1 MKERIAD
8 IFQKSMAI
16 KSFTHTAFERDIE
29 NFLMNYIGQI
39 PYFQTHPELF
49 GSYPIPEDSLGRS
62 VNWALVRRDSDD
74 TVILFHHHDTV
85 DTEDFGS
92 LKDLAFDNQ
101 ALKEKL
107 KEESIRQDVL
117 ADISSG
123 DWQFG
128 RGSCD
133 MKAALALQLGVL
145 EEYSSVS
152 TGQANLLYLSVGDE
166 EAYSQGMR
174 AAVGLL
180 YDLKERFDLNYI
192 LAIDSEPFESTS
204 ESEKVLHV
212 GTVGK
217 LMPLIVTQGLL
228 SHMKEPLKGV
238 NAISLL
244 AKIVEKIDLNP
255 LLSDA
260 AYGEQSPLPSWS
272 FMRDLKEQYDVST
285 VLRAAGYFSLLY
297 LDKSPQDLLN
307 LIDPETFESHLKA
320 LKEAGYYTLS
330 PAEAYKALTENVL
343 PENKKVVWLTFDDSL
358 KDFYTQAY
366 PILQKYQMKA
376 TNNVITGF
384 VQAGREDILTLDEIK
399 EMKKNGMSFEDHT
412 VNHPDLS
419 VSSADTQNS
428 ELQDSKEYLDH
439 NLSQTTTTVAYPSG
453 RYSETTLQLAEKL
466 GYKMGLTTNNGLAS
480 LSDGLLSLNRVRVN
494 PTTTAQS
501 LLDEIAN

>member
-1 MKERIAD
+1 MTYPNRNRSAEKKAR
-8 IFQKSMAI
+8 K
-16 KSFTHTAFERDIE
+16 KRDI
-29 NFLMNYIGQI
+29 
-39 PYFQTHPELF
+39 
-49 GSYPIPEDSLGRS
+49 
-62 VNWALVRRDSDD
+62 
-74 TVILFHHHDTV
+74 
-85 DTEDFGS
+85 
-92 LKDLAFDNQ
+92 
-101 ALKEKL
+101 
-107 KEESIRQDVL
+107 
-117 ADISSG
+117 
-123 DWQFG
+123 
-128 RGSCD
+128 
-133 MKAALALQLGVL
+133 
-145 EEYSSVS
+145 
-152 TGQANLLYLSVGDE
+152 LL
-166 EAYSQGMR
+166 
-174 AAVGLL
+174 
-180 YDLKERFDLNYI
+180 
-192 LAIDSEPFESTS
+192 
-204 ESEKVLHV
+204 
-212 GTVGK
+212 
-217 LMPLIVTQGLL
+217 
-228 SHMKEPLKGV
+228 
-238 NAISLL
+238 
-244 AKIVEKIDLNP
+244 
-255 LLSDA
+255 
-260 AYGEQSPLPSWS
+260 
-272 FMRDLKEQYDVST
+272 
-285 VLRAAGYFSLLY
+285 
-297 LDKSPQDLLN
+297 LLN
-307 LIDPETFESHLKA
+307 LILLIFIVTGGIFLWKEYSNSQQEASKSESSQVSKASSSKETSQPSSTSQTKEEIKWVKQDKPVKLPILMYHAIHVMDPSEAANSGLIVDPETFESHLKA

-480 LSDGLLSLNRVRVN
+480 LSDGLLSLNRIRVN

>member
-1 MKERIAD
+1 MTYPNRNRSAEKKAR
-8 IFQKSMAI
+8 K
-16 KSFTHTAFERDIE
+16 KRDI
-29 NFLMNYIGQI
+29 
-39 PYFQTHPELF
+39 
-49 GSYPIPEDSLGRS
+49 
-62 VNWALVRRDSDD
+62 
-74 TVILFHHHDTV
+74 
-85 DTEDFGS
+85 
-92 LKDLAFDNQ
+92 
-101 ALKEKL
+101 
-107 KEESIRQDVL
+107 
-117 ADISSG
+117 
-123 DWQFG
+123 
-128 RGSCD
+128 
-133 MKAALALQLGVL
+133 
-145 EEYSSVS
+145 
-152 TGQANLLYLSVGDE
+152 LL
-166 EAYSQGMR
+166 
-174 AAVGLL
+174 
-180 YDLKERFDLNYI
+180 
-192 LAIDSEPFESTS
+192 
-204 ESEKVLHV
+204 
-212 GTVGK
+212 
-217 LMPLIVTQGLL
+217 
-228 SHMKEPLKGV
+228 
-238 NAISLL
+238 
-244 AKIVEKIDLNP
+244 
-255 LLSDA
+255 
-260 AYGEQSPLPSWS
+260 
-272 FMRDLKEQYDVST
+272 
-285 VLRAAGYFSLLY
+285 
-297 LDKSPQDLLN
+297 LLN
-307 LIDPETFESHLKA
+307 LILLIFIVTGGIFLWKEYSNSQQEASKPEDSQVSKASPSEEASQPSSTSQKKEEIKWVKQDKPVKLPILMYHAIHVMDPSEAANSGLIVDPETFESHLKA

-428 ELQDSKEYLDH
+428 ELQDSKEYLDR

>member
-1 MKERIAD
+1 MTYPNRNRSAEKKAR
-8 IFQKSMAI
+8 K
-16 KSFTHTAFERDIE
+16 KRD
-29 NFLMNYIGQI
+29 
-39 PYFQTHPELF
+39 T
-49 GSYPIPEDSLGRS
+49 
-62 VNWALVRRDSDD
+62 
-74 TVILFHHHDTV
+74 
-85 DTEDFGS
+85 
-92 LKDLAFDNQ
+92 
-101 ALKEKL
+101 
-107 KEESIRQDVL
+107 
-117 ADISSG
+117 
-123 DWQFG
+123 
-128 RGSCD
+128 
-133 MKAALALQLGVL
+133 
-145 EEYSSVS
+145 
-152 TGQANLLYLSVGDE
+152 LL
-166 EAYSQGMR
+166 
-174 AAVGLL
+174 
-180 YDLKERFDLNYI
+180 
-192 LAIDSEPFESTS
+192 
-204 ESEKVLHV
+204 
-212 GTVGK
+212 
-217 LMPLIVTQGLL
+217 
-228 SHMKEPLKGV
+228 
-238 NAISLL
+238 
-244 AKIVEKIDLNP
+244 
-255 LLSDA
+255 
-260 AYGEQSPLPSWS
+260 
-272 FMRDLKEQYDVST
+272 
-285 VLRAAGYFSLLY
+285 
-297 LDKSPQDLLN
+297 LLN
-307 LIDPETFESHLKA
+307 LILLIFIVTGGIFLWKEYSNSQQEASKSESSQVSKASPSEEASQPSSSSQNKEEIKWVKQDKPVKLPILMYHAIHVMDPSEAANSGLIVDPETFETHLKA

-428 ELQDSKEYLDH
+428 ELQDSKEYLDR

>member
-1 MKERIAD
+1 MTYPNRNRSAEKNAR
-8 IFQKSMAI
+8 K
-16 KSFTHTAFERDIE
+16 KRDI
-29 NFLMNYIGQI
+29 
-39 PYFQTHPELF
+39 
-49 GSYPIPEDSLGRS
+49 
-62 VNWALVRRDSDD
+62 
-74 TVILFHHHDTV
+74 
-85 DTEDFGS
+85 
-92 LKDLAFDNQ
+92 
-101 ALKEKL
+101 
-107 KEESIRQDVL
+107 
-117 ADISSG
+117 
-123 DWQFG
+123 
-128 RGSCD
+128 
-133 MKAALALQLGVL
+133 
-145 EEYSSVS
+145 
-152 TGQANLLYLSVGDE
+152 LL
-166 EAYSQGMR
+166 
-174 AAVGLL
+174 
-180 YDLKERFDLNYI
+180 
-192 LAIDSEPFESTS
+192 
-204 ESEKVLHV
+204 
-212 GTVGK
+212 
-217 LMPLIVTQGLL
+217 
-228 SHMKEPLKGV
+228 
-238 NAISLL
+238 
-244 AKIVEKIDLNP
+244 
-255 LLSDA
+255 
-260 AYGEQSPLPSWS
+260 
-272 FMRDLKEQYDVST
+272 
-285 VLRAAGYFSLLY
+285 
-297 LDKSPQDLLN
+297 LLN
-307 LIDPETFESHLKA
+307 LILLIFIVTGGIFLWKEYSNSQQEASKPETSQVSKASPSEEASQPSSTSQKKEEIKWVKQDKPVKLPILMYHAIHVMDPSEAANSGLIVDPETFESHLKA

>member
-1 MKERIAD
+1 MTYPNRNRSAEKKAR
-8 IFQKSMAI
+8 K
-16 KSFTHTAFERDIE
+16 KRDI
-29 NFLMNYIGQI
+29 
-39 PYFQTHPELF
+39 
-49 GSYPIPEDSLGRS
+49 
-62 VNWALVRRDSDD
+62 
-74 TVILFHHHDTV
+74 
-85 DTEDFGS
+85 
-92 LKDLAFDNQ
+92 
-101 ALKEKL
+101 
-107 KEESIRQDVL
+107 
-117 ADISSG
+117 
-123 DWQFG
+123 
-128 RGSCD
+128 
-133 MKAALALQLGVL
+133 
-145 EEYSSVS
+145 
-152 TGQANLLYLSVGDE
+152 LL
-166 EAYSQGMR
+166 
-174 AAVGLL
+174 
-180 YDLKERFDLNYI
+180 
-192 LAIDSEPFESTS
+192 
-204 ESEKVLHV
+204 
-212 GTVGK
+212 
-217 LMPLIVTQGLL
+217 
-228 SHMKEPLKGV
+228 
-238 NAISLL
+238 
-244 AKIVEKIDLNP
+244 
-255 LLSDA
+255 
-260 AYGEQSPLPSWS
+260 
-272 FMRDLKEQYDVST
+272 
-285 VLRAAGYFSLLY
+285 
-297 LDKSPQDLLN
+297 LLN
-307 LIDPETFESHLKA
+307 LILLIFIVTGGIFLWKEYSNSQQEASKPETSQVSKASPSEEASQPSSTSQKKEEIKWVKQDKPVKLPILMYHAIHVMDPSEAANSGLIIDPETFESHLKA

>member
-1 MKERIAD
+1 MTYPNRNRSAEKKAR
-8 IFQKSMAI
+8 K
-16 KSFTHTAFERDIE
+16 KRDI
-29 NFLMNYIGQI
+29 
-39 PYFQTHPELF
+39 
-49 GSYPIPEDSLGRS
+49 
-62 VNWALVRRDSDD
+62 
-74 TVILFHHHDTV
+74 
-85 DTEDFGS
+85 
-92 LKDLAFDNQ
+92 
-101 ALKEKL
+101 
-107 KEESIRQDVL
+107 
-117 ADISSG
+117 
-123 DWQFG
+123 
-128 RGSCD
+128 
-133 MKAALALQLGVL
+133 
-145 EEYSSVS
+145 
-152 TGQANLLYLSVGDE
+152 LL
-166 EAYSQGMR
+166 
-174 AAVGLL
+174 
-180 YDLKERFDLNYI
+180 
-192 LAIDSEPFESTS
+192 
-204 ESEKVLHV
+204 
-212 GTVGK
+212 
-217 LMPLIVTQGLL
+217 
-228 SHMKEPLKGV
+228 
-238 NAISLL
+238 
-244 AKIVEKIDLNP
+244 
-255 LLSDA
+255 
-260 AYGEQSPLPSWS
+260 
-272 FMRDLKEQYDVST
+272 
-285 VLRAAGYFSLLY
+285 
-297 LDKSPQDLLN
+297 LLN
-307 LIDPETFESHLKA
+307 LILLIFIVTGGIFLWKEYSNSRQEASKPESSQVSKASPSEEASQPSSSSQNKEEIKWVKQDKPVKLPILMYHAIHVMDPSEAANSGLIVDPETFESHLKA

-366 PILQKYQMKA
+366 PILQKYQMRA

>member
-1 MKERIAD
+1 MTYPNRNRSAEKKAR
-8 IFQKSMAI
+8 K
-16 KSFTHTAFERDIE
+16 KRDI
-29 NFLMNYIGQI
+29 
-39 PYFQTHPELF
+39 
-49 GSYPIPEDSLGRS
+49 
-62 VNWALVRRDSDD
+62 
-74 TVILFHHHDTV
+74 
-85 DTEDFGS
+85 
-92 LKDLAFDNQ
+92 
-101 ALKEKL
+101 
-107 KEESIRQDVL
+107 
-117 ADISSG
+117 
-123 DWQFG
+123 
-128 RGSCD
+128 
-133 MKAALALQLGVL
+133 
-145 EEYSSVS
+145 
-152 TGQANLLYLSVGDE
+152 LL
-166 EAYSQGMR
+166 
-174 AAVGLL
+174 
-180 YDLKERFDLNYI
+180 
-192 LAIDSEPFESTS
+192 
-204 ESEKVLHV
+204 
-212 GTVGK
+212 
-217 LMPLIVTQGLL
+217 
-228 SHMKEPLKGV
+228 
-238 NAISLL
+238 
-244 AKIVEKIDLNP
+244 
-255 LLSDA
+255 
-260 AYGEQSPLPSWS
+260 
-272 FMRDLKEQYDVST
+272 
-285 VLRAAGYFSLLY
+285 
-297 LDKSPQDLLN
+297 LLN
-307 LIDPETFESHLKA
+307 LILLIFIVTGGIFLWKEYSNSQQEASKPETSQVSKASPSEEGSQPSSTSQKKEEIKWVKQDKPVKLPILMYHAIHVMDPSEAANSGLIVDPETFESHLKA

>member
-1 MKERIAD
+1 MTYPNRNRSAEKKAR
-8 IFQKSMAI
+8 K
-16 KSFTHTAFERDIE
+16 KRDI
-29 NFLMNYIGQI
+29 
-39 PYFQTHPELF
+39 
-49 GSYPIPEDSLGRS
+49 
-62 VNWALVRRDSDD
+62 
-74 TVILFHHHDTV
+74 
-85 DTEDFGS
+85 
-92 LKDLAFDNQ
+92 
-101 ALKEKL
+101 
-107 KEESIRQDVL
+107 
-117 ADISSG
+117 
-123 DWQFG
+123 
-128 RGSCD
+128 
-133 MKAALALQLGVL
+133 
-145 EEYSSVS
+145 
-152 TGQANLLYLSVGDE
+152 LL
-166 EAYSQGMR
+166 
-174 AAVGLL
+174 
-180 YDLKERFDLNYI
+180 
-192 LAIDSEPFESTS
+192 
-204 ESEKVLHV
+204 
-212 GTVGK
+212 
-217 LMPLIVTQGLL
+217 
-228 SHMKEPLKGV
+228 
-238 NAISLL
+238 
-244 AKIVEKIDLNP
+244 
-255 LLSDA
+255 
-260 AYGEQSPLPSWS
+260 
-272 FMRDLKEQYDVST
+272 
-285 VLRAAGYFSLLY
+285 
-297 LDKSPQDLLN
+297 LLN
-307 LIDPETFESHLKA
+307 LILLIFIVTGGIFLWKEYSNSQQEASKPETSQVSKASPSEEASQPSSTNQNKEEIKWVKQDKPVKLPILMYHAIHVMDPSEAANSGLIVDPETFESHLKA

>member
-1 MKERIAD
+1 MTYPNRNRSAEKNAR
-8 IFQKSMAI
+8 K
-16 KSFTHTAFERDIE
+16 KRDI
-29 NFLMNYIGQI
+29 
-39 PYFQTHPELF
+39 
-49 GSYPIPEDSLGRS
+49 
-62 VNWALVRRDSDD
+62 
-74 TVILFHHHDTV
+74 
-85 DTEDFGS
+85 
-92 LKDLAFDNQ
+92 
-101 ALKEKL
+101 
-107 KEESIRQDVL
+107 
-117 ADISSG
+117 
-123 DWQFG
+123 
-128 RGSCD
+128 
-133 MKAALALQLGVL
+133 
-145 EEYSSVS
+145 
-152 TGQANLLYLSVGDE
+152 LL
-166 EAYSQGMR
+166 
-174 AAVGLL
+174 
-180 YDLKERFDLNYI
+180 
-192 LAIDSEPFESTS
+192 
-204 ESEKVLHV
+204 
-212 GTVGK
+212 
-217 LMPLIVTQGLL
+217 
-228 SHMKEPLKGV
+228 
-238 NAISLL
+238 
-244 AKIVEKIDLNP
+244 
-255 LLSDA
+255 
-260 AYGEQSPLPSWS
+260 
-272 FMRDLKEQYDVST
+272 
-285 VLRAAGYFSLLY
+285 
-297 LDKSPQDLLN
+297 LLN
-307 LIDPETFESHLKA
+307 LILLIFIVTGGIFLWKEYSNSQQEASKPETSQVSKASPSEEGSQPSSTNQNKEEIKWVKQDKPVKLPILMYHAIHVMDPSEAANSGLIVDPETFESHLKA

-501 LLDEIAN
+501 LQDEIAN

>member
-1 MKERIAD
+1 MTYPNRNRSAEKKAR
-8 IFQKSMAI
+8 K
-16 KSFTHTAFERDIE
+16 KRDI
-29 NFLMNYIGQI
+29 
-39 PYFQTHPELF
+39 
-49 GSYPIPEDSLGRS
+49 
-62 VNWALVRRDSDD
+62 
-74 TVILFHHHDTV
+74 
-85 DTEDFGS
+85 
-92 LKDLAFDNQ
+92 
-101 ALKEKL
+101 
-107 KEESIRQDVL
+107 
-117 ADISSG
+117 
-123 DWQFG
+123 
-128 RGSCD
+128 
-133 MKAALALQLGVL
+133 
-145 EEYSSVS
+145 
-152 TGQANLLYLSVGDE
+152 LL
-166 EAYSQGMR
+166 
-174 AAVGLL
+174 
-180 YDLKERFDLNYI
+180 
-192 LAIDSEPFESTS
+192 
-204 ESEKVLHV
+204 
-212 GTVGK
+212 
-217 LMPLIVTQGLL
+217 
-228 SHMKEPLKGV
+228 
-238 NAISLL
+238 
-244 AKIVEKIDLNP
+244 
-255 LLSDA
+255 
-260 AYGEQSPLPSWS
+260 
-272 FMRDLKEQYDVST
+272 
-285 VLRAAGYFSLLY
+285 
-297 LDKSPQDLLN
+297 LLN
-307 LIDPETFESHLKA
+307 LILLIFIVTGGIFLWKEYSNSQQEASKPETSQVSKASPSEEGSQPSSTSQKKEEIKWVKQDKPVKLPILMYHAIHVMDPSEAANSGLIVDPETFESHLKA

-343 PENKKVVWLTFDDSL
+343 PENKKVIWLTFDDSL

>member
-1 MKERIAD
+1 MTYPNRNRSAEKKAR
-8 IFQKSMAI
+8 K
-16 KSFTHTAFERDIE
+16 KRDI
-29 NFLMNYIGQI
+29 
-39 PYFQTHPELF
+39 
-49 GSYPIPEDSLGRS
+49 
-62 VNWALVRRDSDD
+62 
-74 TVILFHHHDTV
+74 
-85 DTEDFGS
+85 
-92 LKDLAFDNQ
+92 
-101 ALKEKL
+101 
-107 KEESIRQDVL
+107 
-117 ADISSG
+117 
-123 DWQFG
+123 
-128 RGSCD
+128 
-133 MKAALALQLGVL
+133 
-145 EEYSSVS
+145 
-152 TGQANLLYLSVGDE
+152 LL
-166 EAYSQGMR
+166 
-174 AAVGLL
+174 
-180 YDLKERFDLNYI
+180 
-192 LAIDSEPFESTS
+192 
-204 ESEKVLHV
+204 
-212 GTVGK
+212 
-217 LMPLIVTQGLL
+217 
-228 SHMKEPLKGV
+228 
-238 NAISLL
+238 
-244 AKIVEKIDLNP
+244 
-255 LLSDA
+255 
-260 AYGEQSPLPSWS
+260 
-272 FMRDLKEQYDVST
+272 
-285 VLRAAGYFSLLY
+285 
-297 LDKSPQDLLN
+297 LLN
-307 LIDPETFESHLKA
+307 LILLIFIVTGGIFLWKEYSNSQKEASKPETSQVSKASSSKETSQPSSTSQTKEEIKWVKQDKPVKLPILMYHAIHVMDPSEAANSGLIVYPETFESHLKA

>member
-1 MKERIAD
+1 MTYPNRNRSAEKKAR
-8 IFQKSMAI
+8 K
-16 KSFTHTAFERDIE
+16 KRDI
-29 NFLMNYIGQI
+29 
-39 PYFQTHPELF
+39 
-49 GSYPIPEDSLGRS
+49 
-62 VNWALVRRDSDD
+62 
-74 TVILFHHHDTV
+74 
-85 DTEDFGS
+85 
-92 LKDLAFDNQ
+92 
-101 ALKEKL
+101 
-107 KEESIRQDVL
+107 
-117 ADISSG
+117 
-123 DWQFG
+123 
-128 RGSCD
+128 
-133 MKAALALQLGVL
+133 
-145 EEYSSVS
+145 
-152 TGQANLLYLSVGDE
+152 LL
-166 EAYSQGMR
+166 
-174 AAVGLL
+174 
-180 YDLKERFDLNYI
+180 
-192 LAIDSEPFESTS
+192 
-204 ESEKVLHV
+204 
-212 GTVGK
+212 
-217 LMPLIVTQGLL
+217 
-228 SHMKEPLKGV
+228 
-238 NAISLL
+238 
-244 AKIVEKIDLNP
+244 
-255 LLSDA
+255 
-260 AYGEQSPLPSWS
+260 
-272 FMRDLKEQYDVST
+272 
-285 VLRAAGYFSLLY
+285 
-297 LDKSPQDLLN
+297 LLN
-307 LIDPETFESHLKA
+307 LILLIFIVTGGIFLWKEYSNSQQEASKPESSQVSKASPSEEASQPSSTSQKKEEIKWIKQDKPVKLPILMYHAIHVMDPSEAANSGLIVDPETFESHLKA

-428 ELQDSKEYLDH
+428 ELQDSKEYLDS

>member
-1 MKERIAD
+1 MTYPNRNRSAEKKAR
-8 IFQKSMAI
+8 K
-16 KSFTHTAFERDIE
+16 KRDI
-29 NFLMNYIGQI
+29 
-39 PYFQTHPELF
+39 
-49 GSYPIPEDSLGRS
+49 
-62 VNWALVRRDSDD
+62 
-74 TVILFHHHDTV
+74 
-85 DTEDFGS
+85 
-92 LKDLAFDNQ
+92 
-101 ALKEKL
+101 
-107 KEESIRQDVL
+107 
-117 ADISSG
+117 
-123 DWQFG
+123 
-128 RGSCD
+128 
-133 MKAALALQLGVL
+133 
-145 EEYSSVS
+145 
-152 TGQANLLYLSVGDE
+152 LL
-166 EAYSQGMR
+166 
-174 AAVGLL
+174 
-180 YDLKERFDLNYI
+180 
-192 LAIDSEPFESTS
+192 
-204 ESEKVLHV
+204 
-212 GTVGK
+212 
-217 LMPLIVTQGLL
+217 
-228 SHMKEPLKGV
+228 
-238 NAISLL
+238 
-244 AKIVEKIDLNP
+244 
-255 LLSDA
+255 
-260 AYGEQSPLPSWS
+260 
-272 FMRDLKEQYDVST
+272 
-285 VLRAAGYFSLLY
+285 
-297 LDKSPQDLLN
+297 LLN
-307 LIDPETFESHLKA
+307 LILLIFIVTGGIFLWKEYSNSQQEASKPETSQVSKASPSEEASQPSSTNQNKEEIKWVKQDKPVKLPILMYHAIHVMDPSEAANSGLIVDPETFESHLKA

-428 ELQDSKEYLDH
+428 ELQDSKEYLDR

>member
-1 MKERIAD
+1 MTYPNRNRSAEKKAR
-8 IFQKSMAI
+8 K
-16 KSFTHTAFERDIE
+16 KRD
-29 NFLMNYIGQI
+29 
-39 PYFQTHPELF
+39 T
-49 GSYPIPEDSLGRS
+49 
-62 VNWALVRRDSDD
+62 
-74 TVILFHHHDTV
+74 
-85 DTEDFGS
+85 
-92 LKDLAFDNQ
+92 
-101 ALKEKL
+101 
-107 KEESIRQDVL
+107 
-117 ADISSG
+117 
-123 DWQFG
+123 
-128 RGSCD
+128 
-133 MKAALALQLGVL
+133 
-145 EEYSSVS
+145 
-152 TGQANLLYLSVGDE
+152 LL
-166 EAYSQGMR
+166 
-174 AAVGLL
+174 
-180 YDLKERFDLNYI
+180 
-192 LAIDSEPFESTS
+192 
-204 ESEKVLHV
+204 
-212 GTVGK
+212 
-217 LMPLIVTQGLL
+217 
-228 SHMKEPLKGV
+228 
-238 NAISLL
+238 
-244 AKIVEKIDLNP
+244 
-255 LLSDA
+255 
-260 AYGEQSPLPSWS
+260 
-272 FMRDLKEQYDVST
+272 
-285 VLRAAGYFSLLY
+285 
-297 LDKSPQDLLN
+297 LLN
-307 LIDPETFESHLKA
+307 LILLIFIVTGGIFLWKEYSNSQQEASKPESSQVSKASPSEEASQPSSTNQKKEEIKWVKQDKPVKLPILMYHAIHVMDPSEAANSGLIVDPETFESHLKA